1 LPSLPLTVAHGRRK
15 PLGAWVAHPAA
26 TYRVTQRRRA
36 SGKCAWLSIFS
47 TLLSFCLAAPALAWA
62 STPPSPAELAAWQQ
76 RAESVTIT
84 RDEWGIPHIHGRSDA
99 DAVFG
104 LIYAQA
110 EDDFNRIEMNYLR
123 ALGRTAEVDGEA
135 QIFQDLRMRLVV
147 DEDTLRSHYAA
158 SPDWLRNLM
167 DAWADGLNHYL
178 ATHPQ
183 VRPKVLQ
190 RFEPWMTLAFS
201 EGSIGWD
208 IERVSLG
215 GLEQFYGTGKVTAR
229 APATSDGQGGS
240 NGIALS
246 GAVTRSKRA
255 LLLINP
261 HTSFYFRAEAHVRSD
276 TGLDAY
282 GAVTWGQFFIYQ
294 GFNERLG
301 WMHTS
306 TGADFLDEYAETVTR
321 TESGDAT
328 YLYAGTQRPVRSR
341 TVTIRYRTT
350 GGEVRERQFKVL
362 STHHGPIV
370 RAEQGKWIAV
380 RLMQDPVNALM
391 QSYLRTK
398 TRDLAAFRSVLNLH
412 TNSSNNT
419 VYADADGKIAYF
431 HANFVPRRDSGFDW
445 TRPVDGSDPATE
457 WHGVHGVDE
466 GPNVIDPAT
475 GWIQNT
481 NNWPY
486 SAAGTSSPKPEDY
499 PAYMDQV
506 GENARGI
513 HAVRVLSGRDKFTL
527 DTLIAAAYDP
537 DLPAFDVLL
546 PPLFEAYQSLPDA
559 SALRAPLSEP
569 IALLQAWDRRWA
581 ADSVATTVAIY
592 WAEELWQLVGADPKG
607 RAWPLFKQVASSSTS
622 AQRLQAL
629 LTATEKLQ
637 QDFGRWRTPWGEV
650 NRLQRRTGE
659 IVQRFDDAAASTA
672 VGFTSGRWGSLAAF
686 EAETYP
692 GTVRRYGKSGNSFV
706 AAVEFGPKV
715 KAKAILVGG
724 QSGAPASPHFFDQA
738 TRYAQG
744 TLRDIHFYPEDI
756 AKHATETYHPG
767 RPTR

>member
-1 LPSLPLTVAHGRRK
+1 MRRLARGRRARVRM
-15 PLGAWVAHPAA
+15 LPA
-26 TYRVTQRRRA
+26 
-36 SGKCAWLSIFS
+36 
-47 TLLSFCLAAPALAWA
+47 LLICLATTDLALA
-62 STPPSPAELAAWQQ
+62 SPTPSPAELAAWQQ
-76 RAESVTIT
+76 RAQRVTIT

-110 EDDFNRIEMNYLR
+110 EDDFNRIEMNYLS
-123 ALGRTAEVDGEA
+123 ALGRTAETEGEA
-135 QIFQDLRMRLVV
+135 QLFHDLRMRLVV
-147 DEDTLRSHYAA
+147 DEDTLRSHHAA
-158 SPDWLRNLM
+158 SPDWLRRLM
-167 DAWADGLNHYL
+167 EAWADGLNYYL

-215 GLEQFYGTGKVTAR
+215 DLEQFYGKGLLTAR
-229 APATSDGQGGS
+229 ARETSDGQGGS
-240 NGIALS
+240 NGMALS
-246 GAVTRSKRA
+246 GAVTRSKHA

-261 HTSFYFRAEAHVRSD
+261 HTAFYFRAEAHVRSD

-306 TGADFLDEYAETVTR
+306 TGADFLDEYAETVAG

-341 TVTIRYRTT
+341 TVTIRYRTPS
-350 GGEVRERQFKVL
+350 GEMRERQFKVL
-362 STHHGPIV
+362 ATHHGPIV
-370 RAEQGKWIAV
+370 RAEQGKWMAV
-380 RLMQDPVNALM
+380 RLMQDPVNALI

-431 HANFVPRRDSGFDW
+431 HANFVPRRNSGFDW

-466 GPNVIDPAT
+466 SPNVVDPAT

-486 SAAGTSSPKPEDY
+486 SAAGTSSPKPADY

-513 HAVRVLSGRDKFTL
+513 HSVRVLSGHDQFTL

-546 PPLFEAYQSLPDA
+546 PPLFEAYRSLPDA

-581 ADSVATTVAIY
+581 ADSVATTVAIH
-592 WAEELWQLVGADPKG
+592 WAEELWRVMGADPKG
-607 RAWPLFKQVASSSTS
+607 RAWPLFEQVATSSTS
-622 AQRLQAL
+622 EQRLQAL
-629 LTATEKLQ
+629 LAATEKLQ
-637 QDFGRWRTPWGEV
+637 QDFGHWRTPWGEV
-650 NRLQRRTGE
+650 NRLQRRTGD
-659 IVQRFDDAAASTA
+659 IVQSFDDATASTP

-686 EAETYP
+686 EAGTYP
-692 GTVRRYGKSGNSFV
+692 GTVRRYGTSGNSFV

-715 KAKAILVGG
+715 TAKAILVGG
-724 QSGAPASPHFFDQA
+724 QSGAPGSPHFFDQA
-738 TRYAQG
+738 ARYARG
-744 TLRDIHFYPEDI
+744 TLRGIHFYPDDI
-756 AKHATETYHPG
+756 AKHATAIYHPG
-767 RPTR
+767 QSIR

>member
-1 LPSLPLTVAHGRRK
+1 MPSLSVTNARKRRQALAAWIAQSIVTCGVTMRRLARGRHACVSFL
-15 PLGAWVAHPAA
+15 PV
-26 TYRVTQRRRA
+26 
-36 SGKCAWLSIFS
+36 
-47 TLLSFCLAAPALAWA
+47 LLLCLATTHHA
-62 STPPSPAELAAWQQ
+62 SASPMPSAAELAAWQQ
-76 RAESVTIT
+76 RAERVTIT

-110 EDDFNRIEMNYLR
+110 EDDFNRIEMNYLS
-123 ALGRTAEVDGEA
+123 ALGRTAETEGEA
-135 QIFQDLRMRLVV
+135 RLFHDLRMRLVV
-147 DEDTLRSHYAA
+147 DEDTLRSHYAT
-158 SPDWLRNLM
+158 SPSWLRSLM
-167 DAWADGLNHYL
+167 DAWADGLNYYL

-215 GLEQFYGTGKVTAR
+215 DLEGFYGKGEVTAR
-229 APATSDGQGGS
+229 APATGDGQGGS

-246 GAVTRSKRA
+246 GALTRSKHA

-276 TGLDAY
+276 AGLDAY

-306 TGADFLDEYAETVTR
+306 TGADFLDEYAETIAR

-341 TVTIRYRTT
+341 TVTLRYRTPT
-350 GGEVRERQFKVL
+350 GETRERQFKVL
-362 STHHGPIV
+362 ATHHGPIV

-380 RLMQDPVNALM
+380 RLMQDPVNALI

-398 TRDLAAFRSVLNLH
+398 TRDLAAFKSVLNLH

-431 HANFVPRRDSGFDW
+431 HANFVPRRDAGFDW
-445 TRPVDGSDPATE
+445 TRPVDGSNPATE

-466 GPNVIDPAT
+466 VPNVIDPAT

-486 SAAGTSSPKPEDY
+486 SAAGTSSPKPADY
-499 PAYMDQV
+499 PAYMDQF

-513 HAVRVLSGRDKFTL
+513 HAVRVLSGRDEFTL

-546 PPLFEAYQSLPDA
+546 PPLFEAYQSLPDT

-592 WAEELWQLVGADPKG
+592 WAEELWRVVGADPKG
-607 RAWPLFKQVASSSTS
+607 RAWPLFEQVASSSTS

-637 QDFGRWRTPWGEV
+637 QDFGHWRTPWGEV
-650 NRLQRRTGE
+650 NRLQRRTGD

-686 EAETYP
+686 EAATYP
-692 GTVRRYGKSGNSFV
+692 GTVRRYGTSGNSFV

-738 TRYAQG
+738 ERYARG
-744 TLRDIHFYPEDI
+744 TLRDIHFYPDDI

-767 RPTR
+767 QSIR

>member
-1 LPSLPLTVAHGRRK
+1 VSVLPALLICLATTHHASASSLPSA
-15 PLGAWVAHPAA
+15 
-26 TYRVTQRRRA
+26 
-36 SGKCAWLSIFS
+36 
-47 TLLSFCLAAPALAWA
+47 
-62 STPPSPAELAAWQQ
+62 AELAAWQQ
-76 RAESVTIT
+76 RAERVTIT
-84 RDEWGIPHIHGRSDA
+84 RDEWGIPHIHGKSDA

-110 EDDFNRIEMNYLR
+110 EDDFNRIEMNYLG
-123 ALGRTAEVDGEA
+123 ALGRTAETEGEA
-135 QIFQDLRMRLVV
+135 RLFHDLRMRLVV
-147 DEDTLRSHYAA
+147 DEDTLRSRYAT
-158 SPDWLRNLM
+158 SPDWLRSLM
-167 DAWADGLNHYL
+167 HAWADGLNYYL

-215 GLEQFYGTGKVTAR
+215 DLEGFYGKGEVTAR
-229 APATSDGQGGS
+229 EPATSDGQGGS

-246 GAVTRSKRA
+246 GALTQSKHA

-276 TGLDAY
+276 AGLDAY

-306 TGADFLDEYAETVTR
+306 TGADFLDEYAETIAR

-328 YLYAGTQRPVRSR
+328 YLYGGTQRPVRSR
-341 TVTIRYRTT
+341 TVTLRYRTPT
-350 GGEVRERQFKVL
+350 GETRERQFKVL
-362 STHHGPIV
+362 ATHHGPIV

-380 RLMQDPVNALM
+380 RLMQDPVNALI

-419 VYADADGKIAYF
+419 VYADADGRIAYF
-431 HANFVPRRDSGFDW
+431 HANFVPRRDPGFDW
-445 TRPVDGSDPATE
+445 TRPVDGSNPATE
-457 WHGVHGVDE
+457 WHGVHRVDE

-486 SAAGTSSPKPEDY
+486 SAAGTSSPKPADY
-499 PAYMDQV
+499 PAYMDRF

-592 WAEELWQLVGADPKG
+592 WAEELWRMVRADPKG
-607 RAWPLFKQVASSSTS
+607 RAWPLFEQVASTSTPE
-622 AQRLQAL
+622 QRLQAL
-629 LTATEKLQ
+629 RAATEKLQ
-637 QDFGRWRTPWGEV
+637 QDFGHWRTAWGEV
-650 NRLQRRTGE
+650 NRLQRRTGD
-659 IVQRFDDAAASTA
+659 IVQRFDDAAASIA

-692 GTVRRYGKSGNSFV
+692 GTVRRYGTSGNSFV

-744 TLRDIHFYPEDI
+744 TLRDIHFYAEDI

-767 RPTR
+767 RSTR

>member
-1 LPSLPLTVAHGRRK
+1 LPSLSVINARRRCLALVAWIARSIIVTGRVTMRRLVRVRRACVSI
-15 PLGAWVAHPAA
+15 PPALLICLATAHPAS
-26 TYRVTQRRRA
+26 A
-36 SGKCAWLSIFS
+36 SP
-47 TLLSFCLAAPALAWA
+47 T
-62 STPPSPAELAAWQQ
+62 PSPAGLAAWQH
-76 RAESVTIT
+76 RAERVTIT
-84 RDEWGIPHIHGRSDA
+84 RDEWGIPHIHGKSDA

-110 EDDFNRIEMNYLR
+110 EDDFNRIEMNYLS
-123 ALGRTAEVDGEA
+123 ALGRTAEAEGEA
-135 QIFQDLRMRLVV
+135 RLFHDLRMRLVV
-147 DEDTLRSHYAA
+147 DEDTLRSHYAG
-158 SPDWLRNLM
+158 SPAWLRNLM
-167 DAWADGLNHYL
+167 DAWADGLNYYL

-215 GLEQFYGTGKVTAR
+215 DLEGFYGKGEVMAR
-229 APATSDGQGGS
+229 APATGDGQGGS
-240 NGIALS
+240 NGMAVS
-246 GAVTRSKRA
+246 GALTRSKQA

-276 TGLDAY
+276 AGLDAY

-306 TGADFLDEYAETVTR
+306 TGADFLDEYAETIAR
-321 TESGDAT
+321 NESGDAT
-328 YLYAGTQRPVRSR
+328 YLYAGAQRPVRSR
-341 TVTIRYRTT
+341 TVKIRYRTPT
-350 GGEVRERQFKVL
+350 GEARERQFKVL
-362 STHHGPIV
+362 ATHHGPIV

-380 RLMQDPVNALM
+380 RLMQDPANALI

-419 VYADADGKIAYF
+419 VYADADGRIAYF

-466 GPNVIDPAT
+466 SPNVVDPAT

-486 SAAGTSSPKPEDY
+486 SAAGTGSPRAADY

-513 HAVRVLSGRDKFTL
+513 HAVRVLSGHDEFTL

-546 PPLFEAYQSLPDA
+546 PPLFEAYRKLPDA
-559 SALRAPLSEP
+559 SSLRARLSEP

-581 ADSVATTVAIY
+581 ADSVATTVAIH
-592 WAEELWQLVGADPKG
+592 WAEELWRVVGADPKG
-607 RAWPLFKQVASSSTS
+607 RAWPLFAQVASASTPE
-622 AQRLQAL
+622 QRLQAL
-629 LTATEKLQ
+629 RAATEKLQ
-637 QDFGRWRTPWGEV
+637 QDFGHWRTPWGEV
-650 NRLQRRTGE
+650 NRLQRRTGD
-659 IVQRFDDAAASTA
+659 IVQRFDDGSASTA

-686 EAETYP
+686 EAETHP
-692 GTVRRYGKSGNSFV
+692 GTVRRYGTSGNSFV
-706 AAVEFGPKV
+706 AAVQFGPKV
-715 KAKAILVGG
+715 TAKAVLVGG
-724 QSGAPASPHFFDQA
+724 QSGSPASPHFFDQA
-738 TRYAQG
+738 ARYARG
-744 TLRDIHFYPEDI
+744 DLRDIHFYPDDI
-756 AKHATETYHPG
+756 AKHATAIYHPG
-767 RPTR
+767 QSSR

>member
-1 LPSLPLTVAHGRRK
+1 MPSLSVTNVRK
-15 PLGAWVAHPAA
+15 RL
-26 TYRVTQRRRA
+26 
-36 SGKCAWLSIFS
+36 
-47 TLLSFCLAAPALAWA
+47 PALAGWIAHSILMCKAMTRRLAGMSRACVIIRPALLICLA
-62 STPPSPAELAAWQQ
+62 STHHASASPTPSPAELAAWQQ
-76 RAESVTIT
+76 RAERVTIT

-110 EDDFNRIEMNYLR
+110 EDDFNRIEMNYLS
-123 ALGRTAEVDGEA
+123 ALGRTAETEGEA
-135 QIFQDLRMRLVV
+135 RLFHDLRMRLVV

-158 SPDWLRNLM
+158 SPGWLRNLM
-167 DAWADGLNHYL
+167 DAWADGLNYYL

-183 VRPKVLQ
+183 VRPKVLET
-190 RFEPWMTLAFS
+190 FEPWMTLAFS

-215 GLEQFYGTGKVTAR
+215 DLEQFYGKDEVTTR
-229 APATSDGQGGS
+229 APATIDGQGGS

-246 GAVTRSKRA
+246 GALTRSKHA
-255 LLLINP
+255 LLLLNP

-276 TGLDAY
+276 AGLDAY

-306 TGADFLDEYAETVTR
+306 TGADIVDEYAETIAR
-321 TESGDAT
+321 TEGGDAT

-341 TVTIRYRTT
+341 IVTIRYRTPT
-350 GGEVRERQFKVL
+350 GATRERQFTL
-362 STHHGPIV
+362 LATHHGPIV

-380 RLMQDPVNALM
+380 RLMQDPVNALI

-431 HANFVPRRDSGFDW
+431 HANFVPRRDSDFDW
-445 TRPVDGSDPATE
+445 TRPVDGADPATE

-466 GPNVIDPAT
+466 GPNVVDPAT

-486 SAAGTSSPKPEDY
+486 SAAGTSSPKAADY
-499 PAYMDQV
+499 PAYMDRF

-513 HAVRVLSGRDKFTL
+513 HAVRVLSGRDDFTL

-546 PPLFEAYQSLPDA
+546 PPLFEAYRSLPDP
-559 SALRAPLSEP
+559 STWRAQLSEP

-581 ADSVATTVAIY
+581 EDSAATTVAIY
-592 WAEELWQLVGADPKG
+592 WAEALWQVMGADPKG
-607 RAWPLFKQVASSSTS
+607 RAWPLFEQVASSST
-622 AQRLQAL
+622 AEQRLQAL
-629 LTATEKLQ
+629 LTATEKLR
-637 QDFGRWRTPWGEV
+637 QDFGHWRTPWGEV
-650 NRLQRRTGE
+650 NRLQSRTGD

-686 EAETYP
+686 EAIMYP
-692 GTVRRYGKSGNSFV
+692 GTVRRYGTSGNSFV

-715 KAKAILVGG
+715 RARAILVGG

-738 TRYAQG
+738 ARYAQG
-744 TLRDIHFYPEDI
+744 ALRDIHFYPDDI
-756 AKHATETYHPG
+756 AKHATETYRPG
-767 RPTR
+767 QSMR

>member
-1 LPSLPLTVAHGRRK
+1 MPSLSVTSARKRRQ
-15 PLGAWVAHPAA
+15 A
-26 TYRVTQRRRA
+26 
-36 SGKCAWLSIFS
+36 
-47 TLLSFCLAAPALAWA
+47 LAEWIAPALATWRATLRRLARFRRACLSILPALLICLATTHHA
-62 STPPSPAELAAWQQ
+62 SASPTPSPAERTAWQQ
-76 RAESVTIT
+76 RAERVTIT

-110 EDDFNRIEMNYLR
+110 EDDFNRIEMNYLS
-123 ALGRTAEVDGEA
+123 ALGRTAEADGEA
-135 QIFQDLRMRLVV
+135 QLYQDLRMRLVV
-147 DEDTLRSHYAA
+147 DEDTLRSQYAA
-158 SPDWLRNLM
+158 SPDWLRRLM
-167 DAWADGLNHYL
+167 DAWADGLNYYL

-215 GLEQFYGTGKVTAR
+215 DLEQFYGKGEVTAR
-229 APATSDGQGGS
+229 ASELSDGQRGS
-240 NGIALS
+240 NGMALS
-246 GAVTRSKRA
+246 GALTRSKHA

-276 TGLDAY
+276 AGLDAY

-306 TGADFLDEYAETVTR
+306 TGADFLDEYAETIAR

-341 TVTIRYRTT
+341 TVTIRYRTP
-350 GGEVRERQFKVL
+350 GGETRERQFKVL
-362 STHHGPIV
+362 STHHGAIV
-370 RAEQGKWIAV
+370 RAQQGKWIAV
-380 RLMQDPVNALM
+380 RLMQDPINALM

-419 VYADADGKIAYF
+419 VYADADGHVAYF
-431 HANFVPRRDSGFDW
+431 HANFVPRRDPGFDW

-457 WHGVHGVDE
+457 WHGVHAVDE

-486 SAAGTSSPKPEDY
+486 SAAGTSSPRAADY

-513 HAVRVLSGRDKFTL
+513 HAVRLLSSHNEFTL

-592 WAEELWQLVGADPKG
+592 WAEELWQVVGADPKG
-607 RAWPLFKQVASSSTS
+607 RAWPLFEQVASSSTS

-637 QDFGRWRTPWGEV
+637 QDFGHWRTPWGKV
-650 NRLQRRTGE
+650 NRLQRRTGDT
-659 IVQRFDDAAASTA
+659 VQRFDDAAASTA

-686 EAETYP
+686 EASTYP
-692 GTVRRYGKSGNSFV
+692 GTVRRYGTSGNSFV
-706 AAVEFGPKV
+706 AVVEFGPKV
-715 KAKAILVGG
+715 TAKAILVGG

-738 TRYAQG
+738 TRYAG
-744 TLRDIHFYPEDI
+744 GALRDIHFYPDDI

-767 RPTR
+767 QSIR

>member
-1 LPSLPLTVAHGRRK
+1 LPTLSLTNAGNCRLALAAWITHSIVACSLTMRRLARGRRACVTSLPALLIWLMTS
-15 PLGAWVAHPAA
+15 HPAS
-26 TYRVTQRRRA
+26 A
-36 SGKCAWLSIFS
+36 SL
-47 TLLSFCLAAPALAWA
+47 
-62 STPPSPAELAAWQQ
+62 TPSRAELAEWKQQ
-76 RAESVTIT
+76 AGRVTIT
-84 RDEWGIPHIHGRSDA
+84 RDEWGIPHIHGGSDA

-110 EDDFNRIEMNYLR
+110 EDDFNRIEMNYLG
-123 ALGRTAEVDGEA
+123 ALGRTAEADGEA
-135 QIFQDLRMRLVV
+135 RLFHDLRMRLVV
-147 DEDTLRSHYAA
+147 DEDTLRSRYAA
-158 SPDWLRNLM
+158 SPDWLRSLM
-167 DAWADGLNHYL
+167 DAWADGLNYYL

-215 GLEQFYGTGKVTAR
+215 DLEQFYGEGGSMAR
-229 APATSDGQGGS
+229 APVTNAGQGGS

-246 GAVTRSKRA
+246 GARTRSKHA

-276 TGLDAY
+276 AGLNAY

-306 TGADFLDEYAETVTR
+306 TGADILDEYAETITR
-321 TESGDAT
+321 TADGDAT

-341 TVTIRYRTT
+341 TVTIRFRTS
-350 GGEVRERQFKVL
+350 GGETRERQFKL
-362 STHHGPIV
+362 LATHHGPIV

-380 RLMQDPVNALM
+380 RLMQDPVNALI

-431 HANFVPRRDSGFDW
+431 HANFVPRRNSGFDW
-445 TRPVDGSDPATE
+445 RRPVDGSDPATE
-457 WHGVHGVDE
+457 WHGVHSVDE
-466 GPNVIDPAT
+466 SPNAIDPAT

-486 SAAGTSSPKPEDY
+486 SAAGASSPKPADY
-499 PAYMDQV
+499 PAYMDQF

-513 HAVRVLSGRDKFTL
+513 HAVRVLSGHDEFTL
-527 DTLIAAAYDP
+527 DTLITAAYDP

-546 PPLFEAYQSLPDA
+546 PPLFEAYQSLPDG
-559 SALRAPLSEP
+559 SALRAPLSGP

-581 ADSVATTVAIY
+581 EDSVATAVAIY
-592 WAEELWQLVGADPKG
+592 WAEELWRVVGADPKG
-607 RAWPLFKQVASSSTS
+607 RAWPLFEQVASSSTS
-622 AQRLQAL
+622 TQRLQAL

-637 QDFGRWRTPWGEV
+637 QDFGHWRTPWGQV
-650 NRLQRRTGE
+650 NRLQRRTGD

-692 GTVRRYGKSGNSFV
+692 GTVRRYGTSGNSFL

-715 KAKAILVGG
+715 TAKAVLVGG
-724 QSGAPASPHFFDQA
+724 QSGASTSPHFFDQA
-738 TRYAQG
+738 SRYARG
-744 TLRDIHFYPEDI
+744 NLRDIHFYPDDI
-756 AKHATETYHPG
+756 AKHATATYHPG
-767 RPTR
+767 QSIR